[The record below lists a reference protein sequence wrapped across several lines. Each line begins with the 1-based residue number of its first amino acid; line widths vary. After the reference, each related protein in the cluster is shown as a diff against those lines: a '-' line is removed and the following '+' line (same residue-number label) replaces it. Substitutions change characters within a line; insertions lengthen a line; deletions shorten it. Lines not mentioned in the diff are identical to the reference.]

1 MLVSTHTFHST
12 SEMSACN
19 NQQEWLQHPLCSAY
33 APAPVHLAVNLS
45 PPVSLHML
53 LLLLL
58 IMTTQ
63 AHSQESQLE
72 FAHQQLDDRQQELN
86 AKQQEL
92 NARQQELN
100 ATLRGA
106 SDTERCA
113 RAANEQLA
121 DQVDALKQEL
131 NATRRELD
139 TGEAGAQHNAVQ
151 LVP

>member
-1 MLVSTHTFHST
+1 L
-12 SEMSACN
+12 
-19 NQQEWLQHPLCSAY
+19 P
-33 APAPVHLAVNLS
+33 
-45 PPVSLHML
+45 L

-58 IMTTQ
+58 VLQ

-72 FAHQQLDDRQQELN
+72 FAHQQLDAR
-86 AKQQEL
+86 QQEL
-92 NARQQELN
+92 NARQQELT

-139 TGEAGAQHNAVQ
+139 AGQQ
-151 LVP
+151 PRGMSCYLVLTSLAHAASLA

>member
-1 MLVSTHTFHST
+1 M
-12 SEMSACN
+12 
-19 NQQEWLQHPLCSAY
+19 HP
-33 APAPVHLAVNLS
+33 AVNCCNIS
-45 PPVSLHML
+45 CPQL
-53 LLLLL
+53 LLLLVP
-58 IMTTQ
+58 Q

-72 FAHQQLDDRQQELN
+72 FAHQQLDALKLELN

-139 TGEAGAQHNAVQ
+139 AGQQ
-151 LVP
+151 PRGMSCYLVLTSLAHAARLA